1 MSEGSKFHSCGA
13 ETEKPSSTRIAPS
26 DTEEP
31 GVEPETMTE
40 GCALLG
46 CHSGSGRARSSTP
59 VHGQPGSCS
68 LWSLVCIEYETES
81 EASEGHVEL
90 QPRSVIFANSE
101 DQTCSRVED
110 RLETVEEVGTCPIEK
125 LLVLRPRPYI
135 LGPHKDLQT
144 VGG

>member
-1 MSEGSKFHSCGA
+1 MVRRRRNLLD
-13 ETEKPSSTRIAPS
+13 RIAPS

-46 CHSGSGRARSSTP
+46 VGCHSRSGRARSSTP

-68 LWSLVCIEYETES
+68 LWSLVCIEYEIES

-90 QPRSVIFANSE
+90 QPRSDHICQF
-101 DQTCSRVED
+101 
-110 RLETVEEVGTCPIEK
+110 
-125 LLVLRPRPYI
+125 
-135 LGPHKDLQT
+135 
-144 VGG
+144 